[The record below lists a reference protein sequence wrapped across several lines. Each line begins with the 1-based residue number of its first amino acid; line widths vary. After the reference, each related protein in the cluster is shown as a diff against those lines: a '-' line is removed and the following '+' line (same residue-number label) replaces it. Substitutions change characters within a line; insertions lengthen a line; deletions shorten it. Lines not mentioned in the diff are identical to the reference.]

1 MTEEFSNFQDEAIA
15 QLLQELR
22 TPLTTIKTALT
33 LLDSPN
39 LKPVQRQKYLEM
51 IRRECDHQNLLING
65 SSDLL
70 ALGRGVDLAMVP
82 PLSLL
87 EVLPGAISTYQ
98 TLAVDRGIELSYQI
112 PMDLPMVACPESW
125 VNRIVSELL
134 QNSLKFTASG
144 GQITVIVA
152 PQSGHVQMEF
162 RDNGVGIPLADLP
175 RIFDCFYRSRSENSG
190 AGLGLTVVKNLL
202 ARCGGAIFVVSQV
215 DTGSRFRVLLP
226 IAGAAAVP
234 SNQ

>member
-1 MTEEFSNFQDEAIA
+1 VTEEFSNFQDEAIA

-22 TPLTTIKTALT
+22 TPLTKIKTALT
-33 LLDSPN
+33 LLDSPS

-70 ALGRGVDLAMVP
+70 ALGQGVDLARVP

-87 EVLPGAISTYQ
+87 EVLPGEIGTYQ
-98 TLAVDRGIELSYQI
+98 TLAVDRGIELTYQI
-112 PMDLPMVACPESW
+112 SPDLPLVACPESW
-125 VNRIVSELL
+125 VKRIVSELL
-134 QNSLKFTASG
+134 QNSLKFTANS
-144 GQITVIVA
+144 GQISILVIR
-152 PQSGHVQMEF
+152 QGEYIQLEF
-162 RDNGVGIPLADLP
+162 RDNGVGIPSSDLP
-175 RIFDCFYRSRSENSG
+175 KIFDCFYRSRSENSG

-202 ARCGGAIFVVSQV
+202 TRCGGAIFVVSQV

-226 IAGAAAVP
+226 IAMEAAAP
-234 SNQ
+234 